1 MVVQQNEEDTYKTML
16 KRLESMV
23 EDFNNKAAMNDTP
36 KDEMVKLELQINIAR
51 ALLMQQ
57 KE

>member
-1 MVVQQNEEDTYKTML
+1 ML